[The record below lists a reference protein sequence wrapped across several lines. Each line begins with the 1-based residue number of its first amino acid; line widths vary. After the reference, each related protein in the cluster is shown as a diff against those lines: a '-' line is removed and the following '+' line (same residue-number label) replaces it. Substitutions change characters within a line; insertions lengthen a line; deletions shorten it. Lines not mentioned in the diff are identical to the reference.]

1 MGRGGKG
8 EKTQPQKTRTA
19 KNKTMQETQT
29 NKKTKERYLEKS
41 AVSLH
46 WNQSDAYMILL
57 NTADITGLKISKI
70 GT

>member
-1 MGRGGKG
+1 MVVEEKGK
-8 EKTQPQKTRTA
+8 KTPTSKNKKSENQNNA
-19 KNKTMQETQT
+19 KNSNKQEDE
-29 NKKTKERYLEKS
+29 ERCLEKS
-41 AVSLH
+41 TVSLH

>member
-1 MGRGGKG
+1 
-8 EKTQPQKTRTA
+8 
-19 KNKTMQETQT
+19 MQETQT

>member
-1 MGRGGKG
+1 M
-8 EKTQPQKTRTA
+8 QK
-19 KNKTMQETQT
+19 TQT
-29 NKKTKERYLEKS
+29 NKKTKESYLEKS
-41 AVSLH
+41 TVSLH

>member
-1 MGRGGKG
+1 
-8 EKTQPQKTRTA
+8 
-19 KNKTMQETQT
+19 MQETQT
-29 NKKTKERYLEKS
+29 NKKTKERYLEKSAVRS